1 MRTAQLLPDAKGAIG
16 KSTAEYL
23 MERYGPLL
31 SANDLAE
38 VLRFSGTL
46 ALDRSI
52 QRGHLSLKTFHMQG
66 RRGVF
71 AHANDVAAFT
81 RNRWKRP
88 IRRSTTNQIH
98 SPARTPRAGLG
109 KEREQQSK
117 SSVQISGGPEL
128 QIAV

>member
-1 MRTAQLLPDAKGAIG
+1 MTTDLPAQKRLNKTAPQQSDAKGAIG

-71 AHANDVAAFT
+71 AHANDVAAYIAKQMEAADT
-81 RNRWKRP
+81 STDDEQDSQSSSSQSSRP
-88 IRRSTTNQIH
+88 
-98 SPARTPRAGLG
+98 G
-109 KEREQQSK
+109 K
-117 SSVQISGGPEL
+117 G
-128 QIAV
+128 A

>member
-1 MRTAQLLPDAKGAIG
+1 MTTELPAQKRPNKAAPQLPKAKGAIG

-31 SANDLAE
+31 NANDLAE

-71 AHANDVAAFT
+71 AHANDVAAYIAKQMEAADT
-81 RNRWKRP
+81 SADDEPDSQTSSISSSRP
-88 IRRSTTNQIH
+88 
-98 SPARTPRAGLG
+98 G
-109 KEREQQSK
+109 K
-117 SSVQISGGPEL
+117 G
-128 QIAV
+128 A